1 MRLLYVV
8 GLAASFTVLPAVH
21 AADKAAKPT
30 EVRGVKLDSICIDC
44 AVVSDIRQESARRK
58 GSKGAA
64 DGAAGASAVADPKA
78 KTVWTTTVVFKGGT
92 TQTYQQSRKPALQ
105 PGDVVIVQEGV
116 PRKYVN

>member
-1 MRLLYVV
+1 MRILYVIA
-8 GLAASFTVLPAVH
+8 LAGSFVAMPAVH
-21 AADKAAKPT
+21 AANKAAKPT
-30 EVRGVKLDSICIDC
+30 EVRGVKLDSICVDC
-44 AVVSDIRQESARRK
+44 AVVSEVRQEKAKPK

-64 DGAAGASAVADPKA
+64 ASSTGSEGDSKA

-92 TQTYQQSRKPALQ
+92 TQSYQQSHKPALQ